1 MLTIVYEDS
10 EFISGWTI
18 REDVCHTGSQIAMI
32 IWLAA
37 NGYGIRNSADLTVL
51 DLLQSGF

>member
-1 MLTIVYEDS
+1 MLTIVYEDTK
-10 EFISGWTI
+10 FISGWTI